1 MNISGAKNAYF
12 IFDDFIVRTGHQVV
26 KQVKVQAVP
35 SVYNSDVFSF
45 RIFMNRGLNYE
56 KYFLIHKAAK
66 AEVNPKKLNRPYVQI
81 LLLIFQRSSP
91 FFYP

>member
-26 KQVKVQAVP
+26 QQVKVQAVP

-45 RIFMNRGLNYE
+45 RIFMNQGLNYE
-56 KYFLIHKAAK
+56 KYFFKAC
-66 AEVNPKKLNRPYVQI
+66 N
-81 LLLIFQRSSP
+81 
-91 FFYP
+91 